1 MSMQIPNLR
10 PVRIEPVKTWVEI
23 SRRRL
28 VANYKLLQQAAG
40 AETALLAVVKA
51 NAYGHAVSL
60 CAIRLARAGAPW
72 LGVADAQE
80 GATLREALT
89 AADPG
94 QQPRILVMSAPL
106 PDETAL
112 MVEYKLTPV
121 LWSQQHLD
129 SLTVA
134 ATKSSTPLAI
144 HVEIDTGMARQGIAP
159 GPELDALLV
168 SIANNP
174 RVRLE
179 GVMTHFAS
187 SEVVGSPQTQLQRT
201 RFEQAIAAVRSAG
214 LSPEWLHAGGSSTID
229 NQGEEQNLEWLA
241 RLATETGARPM
252 VRTGIALYG
261 YCLPIGQS
269 ETAQVAVKP
278 AAQPGLQPVMTWKA
292 RILDLREIAPDDT
305 VGYNAIFTADRPMRL
320 ALLPIGYADG
330 LRRELSGSNMRP
342 GGWVVI
348 HGQRAPIV
356 GRISMNLT
364 TVDVT
369 DIPSAC
375 VGDEVTVLG
384 DGITADDHARLAGTI
399 SYEIL
404 CGVRAPAQLT
414 DD

>member
-1 MSMQIPNLR
+1 M
-10 PVRIEPVKTWVEI
+10 KTWVEI

-28 VANYKLLQQAAG
+28 VANYELLQQAAG
-40 AETALLAVVKA
+40 AETTLLAVVKA
-51 NAYGHAVSL
+51 NAYGHTGCL
-60 CAIRLARAGAPW
+60 CALSLARTGAPW
-72 LGVADAQE
+72 LGVADAEE

-89 AADPG
+89 AAGLG
-94 QQPRILVMSAPL
+94 QQPRILVMSAPHRE
-106 PDETAL
+106 ETAL
-112 MVEYKLTPV
+112 MLEHNLTPV

-134 ATKSSTPLAI
+134 ATKSSPPFAI
-144 HVEIDTGMARQGIAP
+144 HVEIDTGMARQGIVP
-159 GPELDALLV
+159 GPALDALLV

-179 GVMTHFAS
+179 GVMTHFSS
-187 SEVVGSPQTQLQRT
+187 SEVVGSPQTQLQRI

-229 NQGEEQNLEWLA
+229 NQGKEQNLEWLA
-241 RLATETGARPM
+241 RLAAETGARPM

-261 YCLPIGQS
+261 YCLSIGQC
-269 ETAQVAVKP
+269 ETAQAPVKP
-278 AAQPGLQPVMTWKA
+278 VAQPSLQSVMTWKA
-292 RILDLREIAPDDT
+292 RIRDLREIAAGDT
-305 VGYNAIFTADRPMRL
+305 VGYNAGFTAARPMRL
-320 ALLPIGYADG
+320 ALLPVGYADG
-330 LRRELSGSNMRP
+330 LRRELSSTNARP
-342 GGWVVI
+342 GGWVMV

-369 DIPSAC
+369 DLPAASL
-375 VGDEVTVLG
+375 GDEVTVLG

-404 CGVRAPAQLT
+404 CGVRAAAQLI